1 MPRGFFLT
9 FEGLDGS
16 GKSTQLR
23 KLHEWL
29 TQQGEDVVPTRQP
42 GGTRLGDR
50 IRSLLLDSRRTSID
64 FRAELGQ
71 SLRPHQRGGEARERV
86 RRQVGRLNDRVPPG
100 RHLSDDAGRHQIG

>member
-29 TQQGEDVVPTRQP
+29 VRRNEDVVTTRQP
-42 GGTRLGDR
+42 GGTHLGDR
-50 IRSLLLDSRRTSID
+50 IRSLLLDSRRNSLD
-64 FRAELGQ
+64 PRA
-71 SLRPHQRGGEARERV
+71 
-86 RRQVGRLNDRVPPG
+86 
-100 RHLSDDAGRHQIG
+100 

>member
-29 TQQGEDVVPTRQP
+29 VRRDEDVVTTRQP

-50 IRSLLLDSRRTSID
+50 IRSLLLDSRRTSLD
-64 FRAELGQ
+64 PRAELGLMFSDRAQ
-71 SLRPHQRGGEARERV
+71 AVAEVIRPALDRGAWG
-86 RRQVGRLNDRVPPG
+86 GRDG
-100 RHLSDDAGRHQIG
+100 